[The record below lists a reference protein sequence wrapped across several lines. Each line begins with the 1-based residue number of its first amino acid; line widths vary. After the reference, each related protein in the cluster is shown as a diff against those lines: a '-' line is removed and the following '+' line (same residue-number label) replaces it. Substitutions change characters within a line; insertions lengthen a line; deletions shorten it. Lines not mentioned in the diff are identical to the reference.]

1 MLREEKNIPIQMI
14 ELLKNALCMTN
25 ADNRTF
31 NPGEGDVLDLP
42 HHMMVMNQATKGKF
56 NKQKPTSP

>member
-1 MLREEKNIPIQMI
+1 MMREEKNVPIQII

-31 NPGEGDVLDLP
+31 NPGEGETLYLP
-42 HHMMVMNQATKGKF
+42 HHVMVMNQATDGKF
-56 NKQKPTSP
+56 SNPTSLR